1 MWKKKGGEKNE
12 WGGERGGRMVKYEE
26 KEKGGGRKKWIG
38 ERCELKL
45 LKVPKIR
52 NANDRM

>member
-38 ERCELKL
+38 RAQRSFRAVLS
-45 LKVPKIR
+45 
-52 NANDRM
+52 